1 MHSNETDRMTGR
13 VASGRCAGATGGSIH
28 NDGRGVIQSAFELL
42 RHVGAWEPVRLRD
55 LANVSGIPRETVR
68 RLLQQ
73 LIAVGAVSREGSRYR
88 LGASLLELGA
98 QVGSERRLRA
108 AARRPIAELATAT
121 GAAVHLSA
129 MIGGELVYLDAVEAR
144 VPVGFTAEPGAR
156 VPPRT
161 AAARAHIGMGS
172 TAPIVDPGGVIA
184 DLSCVAVTIPLGN
197 GAVAVVSALVP
208 GPRPPLGVLAATR
221 ATGTRIVSLLL
232 PPRDRDETGRM
243 RLPAYL
249 LTARKAG

>member
-1 MHSNETDRMTGR
+1 MTGR
-13 VASGRCAGATGGSIH
+13 VASGRCVGAACGSFH
-28 NDGRGVIQSAFELL
+28 NDGRRVIESAFELL
-42 RHVGAWEPVRLRD
+42 GHLSALEPVRLVD
-55 LANVSGIPRETVR
+55 LANASGIPRETVR
-68 RLLQQ
+68 RMLQQ
-73 LIAVGAVSREGSRYR
+73 LIAVGAVSREGIRYR

-108 AARRPIAELATAT
+108 AARRPIAELATTT

-129 MIGGELVYLDAVEAR
+129 MIGGELVYLEAVDAR

-161 AAARAHIGMGS
+161 AAARAHTELGS
-172 TAPIVDPGGVIA
+172 TAPIVDPGEVIA
-184 DLSCVAVTIPLGN
+184 DLSCVAVAIPLGN

-221 ATGTRIVSLLL
+221 ATGTRIVSLLF
-232 PPRDRDETGRM
+232 PPRDRDDKGRM
-243 RLPAYL
+243 KLPAYL
-249 LTARKAG
+249 LAAHNAG